1 MTRKVQRGFR
11 GIRARLS
18 LIFRRSEW
26 LRRQRRAT
34 LYRRRVG
41 VSLFLASSILLPAC
55 EEEAKDSPAMMMA
68 QGECE
73 VRRDESA
80 GITIVECPGS
90 EPVEVADPDPPE
102 SDAGLP
108 SVGGDMIAADVDMSI
123 PVTVDLDGDG
133 VAAEEGDCDD
143 QNNRIYP
150 GARERN
156 LDDIDSNC
164 DGKDAPR
171 LSSNLLD
178 DEAIFAALDLD
189 EDGELS
195 FDEFEAGC
203 TESAMILGEAEPGIV
218 QVHSACS
225 GTNSC
230 RGMIYHEWGELLEHD
245 CRAVNYCAGWSCVEM
260 AADQG
265 RAGATLYDETSCG
278 DCHTSND
285 NFKLY
290 APPMTEAGGDEDAY
304 LATYLDAFNA
314 RSNLE
319 LASIIAFG
327 KSGLTPDG
335 LPFLNMPGFYQRLSR
350 AELQTLVDHIR
361 ALPKVTEIMGYP
373 TPASGDE

>member
-68 QGECE
+68 RGECE

-108 SVGGDMIAADVDMSI
+108 SVGGDMIVADVDMGI

-171 LSSNLLD
+171 LSNLLD
-178 DEAIFAALDLD
+178 DEVIFAALDLD

-195 FDEFEAGC
+195 FEEFEAGC

-260 AADQG
+260 AEDQG
-265 RAGATLYDETSCG
+265 RDGLVLYGDLSCG
-278 DCHTSND
+278 DCHQSEEG
-285 NFKLY
+285 FKIY
-290 APPMTEAGGDEDAY
+290 APPLPANAESAEAHMAAYIAAFEARGD
-304 LATYLDAFNA
+304 
-314 RSNLE
+314 RE
-319 LASIIAFG
+319 LSSIIAFG
-327 KSGLTPDG
+327 KSGLTPEY

-350 AELQTLVDHIR
+350 TELQTLINHIR
-361 ALPKVTEIMGYP
+361 ALPPVGAIMSYP
-373 TPASGDE
+373 TPSDED